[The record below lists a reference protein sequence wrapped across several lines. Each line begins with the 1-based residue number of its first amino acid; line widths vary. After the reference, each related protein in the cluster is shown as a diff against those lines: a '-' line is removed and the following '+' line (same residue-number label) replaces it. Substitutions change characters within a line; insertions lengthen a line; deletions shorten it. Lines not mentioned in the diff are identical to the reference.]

1 MIAKGFILAKDNYR
15 ISARIL
21 RDHRAEPACG
31 VRWHQRA
38 ITADLAVVREA
49 AETNLYGPWLIPDS
63 LVSGARRRDLA

>member
-1 MIAKGFILAKDNYR
+1 VHESFVITEPNRRSLA
-15 ISARIL
+15 S
-21 RDHRAEPACG
+21 
-31 VRWHQRA
+31 WA